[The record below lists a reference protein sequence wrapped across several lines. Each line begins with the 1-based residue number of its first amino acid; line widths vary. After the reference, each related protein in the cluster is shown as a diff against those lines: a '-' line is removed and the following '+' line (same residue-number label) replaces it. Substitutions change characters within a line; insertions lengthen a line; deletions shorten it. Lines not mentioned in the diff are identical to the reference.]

1 MAIEAYSNTIKNNM
15 DWSKNSDL
23 TEAKRSK
30 LEFKTL
36 ESIDEKQRLQA
47 FQDSRELIFSIAAV
61 FNDLLGFRCPRY
73 NAVTTHRKV
82 RVRYPGNRNPKGT
95 IIVWAAQKYSR

>member
-1 MAIEAYSNTIKNNM
+1 MIECQQTLIYQPKYQQNTTRQMVIEAYSNTIKNNM

-36 ESIDEKQRLQA
+36 ELIDEKQRLQA
-47 FQDSRELIFSIAAV
+47 LQDSREYKSFLTNSNIWETKHPYCLPLSH
-61 FNDLLGFRCPRY
+61 LCGM
-73 NAVTTHRKV
+73 
-82 RVRYPGNRNPKGT
+82 
-95 IIVWAAQKYSR
+95 